1 MKWVAS
7 LRETRHQL
15 REAEAGEGSGRRR
28 RRRFGVAIGSWLL
41 WNVEEAF
48 RQSGA
53 GGGATETG
61 LRWRRESQWTPNAES
76 IFAVNCF
83 CRVRGLA
90 RFE

>member
-1 MKWVAS
+1 MEV
-7 LRETRHQL
+7 L
-15 REAEAGEGSGRRR
+15 
-28 RRRFGVAIGSWLL
+28 
-41 WNVEEAF
+41 

-53 GGGATETG
+53 GGGAAETG

-90 RFE
+90 RFEGRALSVGAGGDISRQNRIK